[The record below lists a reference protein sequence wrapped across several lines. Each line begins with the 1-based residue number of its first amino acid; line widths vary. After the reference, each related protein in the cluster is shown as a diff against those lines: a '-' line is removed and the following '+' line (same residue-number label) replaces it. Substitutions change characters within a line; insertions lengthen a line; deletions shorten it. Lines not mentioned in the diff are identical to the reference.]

1 MNIYLFLYYFICAFS
16 PLPVQHKGIGNYG
29 REWRAI
35 AQGQK
40 KRLGFQITCYIYI
53 FSMNKLLALTHTH
66 TQKCIT
72 YMTSYILKRT
82 SYRLIPLSL

>member
-66 TQKCIT
+66 TKM
-72 YMTSYILKRT
+72 YYVYDKLYFKKD
-82 SYRLIPLSL
+82 LL